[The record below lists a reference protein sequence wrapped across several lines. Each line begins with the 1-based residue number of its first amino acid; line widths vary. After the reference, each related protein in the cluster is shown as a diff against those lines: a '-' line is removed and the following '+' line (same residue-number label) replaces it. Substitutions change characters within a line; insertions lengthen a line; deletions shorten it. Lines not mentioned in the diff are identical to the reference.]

1 MAEAAVTG
9 TVLPDENSK
18 VSALK
23 GIVQSFMEYYE
34 GIVENKKMAADILF
48 MMTYMASL
56 ALARAT
62 RPELFASASERAEYA
77 SSKYIKK
84 VHTLTMGWGFSYK
97 EALEITADRVKN
109 PLLQSLFNRFSNSID
124 SGVPDEEFLGN
135 ELVTTRNVFVS
146 NQEQGFEMLK
156 KWGDAYV
163 AMLLSAA
170 VVAVTMMISVAIYSP
185 NSIDMTL
192 NISYALTLG
201 ISLFGIGLMYMSVP
215 DDPKTHGLETWRSK
229 EQLSIRRLERILVP
243 AVVVIGLIMTL
254 AGVNAGF
261 IFLFVGLMMGPLG
274 IIGLIDD
281 LNIVQR
287 DDDFSVFIRSL
298 GSVMEGQGATMPV
311 ALAQV
316 DKKSLIALEPLVMSV
331 HSKMNLGLEE
341 DLIWERF
348 IGESGSN
355 LIYKYLNIFRDT
367 VATGGP
373 AGEIGKVIGNS
384 MQNMVLLRQ
393 KRDMLAKGFIILLI
407 PMHLM
412 MVAILVALYN
422 ILMTLTTAITTMMD
436 QFAKATAA
444 AAGTGGA
451 TDGNAF
457 LSGSLNMFINFPKEQ
472 MTSFVVIT
480 MLILTVA
487 DIVAAKIVWGGDR
500 YMFYLYIAIFFA
512 LSGLI
517 FLIVPFLVSIFFNVD
532 VLTNISNAAVNTTVG
547 AT

>member
-9 TVLPDENSK
+9 AVLPEGEK
-18 VSALK
+18 PEASALA
-23 GIVQSFMEYYE
+23 GIIQSFKDYYG
-34 GIVENKKMAADILF
+34 GIIENKKMSADILF

-62 RPELFASASERAEYA
+62 RPELFASASERSEYV

-84 VHTLTMGWGFSYK
+84 VNILTMGWGFSYK
-97 EALEITADRVKN
+97 ESLEITADRVKN

-135 ELVTTRNVFVS
+135 ELVTTRNVYVS
-146 NQEQGFEMLK
+146 NQEQGFELLK

-185 NSIDMTL
+185 TGLDTTL
-192 NISYALTLG
+192 AISYSLTLG
-201 ISLFGIGLMYMSVP
+201 ISIFGILLMYMSVP
-215 DDPKTHGLETWRSK
+215 DDPKTHGLDTWRSK
-229 EQLSIRRLERILVP
+229 EQLSIRRIERILVP
-243 AVVVIGLIMTL
+243 IVALIALVMTI

-261 IFLFVGLMMGPLG
+261 IFLFIGLMMGPLG

-281 LNIVQR
+281 TNISQR

-298 GSVMEGQGATMPV
+298 GSVMEGQGTTMPI

-316 DKKSLIALEPLVMSV
+316 DKKSLVALEPLVRSV

-341 DLIWERF
+341 ELIWERF

-373 AGEIGKVIGNS
+373 AGEIGKVVGNS

-412 MVAILVALYN
+412 MVAILVALFN
-422 ILMTLTTAITTMMD
+422 ILLTLTTAITSMME
-436 QFAKATAA
+436 QFAKASASA
-444 AAGTGGA
+444 SG
-451 TDGNAF
+451 DVMSGNAF
-457 LSGSLNMFINFPKEQ
+457 LSGSLSMFINFPKEQ
-472 MTSFVVIT
+472 MTTFVVTT

-487 DIVAAKIVWGGDR
+487 DVLAAKIVWGGDR
-500 YMFYLYIAIFFA
+500 YMYYLYIAIFFS

-517 FLIVPFLVSIFFNVD
+517 FLILPFLVTIFFNVD
-532 VLTNISNAAVNTTVG
+532 VLTNISSAATVNTT
-547 AT
+547 

>member
-9 TVLPDENSK
+9 GIVGEEEKPKE
-18 VSALK
+18 SALA
-23 GIVQSFMEYYE
+23 GIVQSFRDYYA
-34 GIVENKKMAADILF
+34 GIIENRKMAADILF

-56 ALARAT
+56 ALAHAT
-62 RPELFASASERAEYA
+62 RPELFGSASERSEYV

-84 VHTLTMGWGFSYK
+84 VNILTMGWGFSYK

-109 PLLQSLFNRFSNSID
+109 SLLQSLFNRFSNSID
-124 SGVPDEEFLGN
+124 SGVPDEEFLNN
-135 ELVTTRNVFVS
+135 ELVTTRMVYVS

-156 KWGDAYV
+156 KWGDAYI

-170 VVAVTMMISVAIYSP
+170 VVAVTMMISVAIYAP
-185 NSIDMTL
+185 NGLDMTL
-192 NISYALTLG
+192 NISYSLTLG
-201 ISLFGIGLMYMSVP
+201 ISLFGLGLMYMSVP
-215 DDPKTHGLETWRSK
+215 DDPKTHGLDTWRSK
-229 EQLSIRRLERILVP
+229 EQLSIKKIERILVP
-243 AVVVIGLIMTL
+243 VVAVIALIMTA
-254 AGVNAGF
+254 AGVNAGLICLF
-261 IFLFVGLMMGPLG
+261 IGLMIGPLG

-281 LNIVQR
+281 TNITQR

-316 DKKSLIALEPLVMSV
+316 DKKSLIALEPLVRSV
-331 HSKMNLGLEE
+331 HSKMNLGLDEE
-341 DLIWERF
+341 QIWQRF

-373 AGEIGKVIGNS
+373 AGEIGKVVGNS

-412 MVAILVALYN
+412 MVAILVALFN
-422 ILMTLTTAITTMMD
+422 ILMTLTTAITTMME
-436 QFAKATAA
+436 QFAKAAA
-444 AAGTGGA
+444 SAGDVGGG
-451 TDGNAF
+451 TMSGNAF

-472 MTSFVVIT
+472 MTTFVVIT
-480 MLILTVA
+480 MMILTIA
-487 DIVAAKIVWGGDR
+487 DILAAKIVWGGDR
-500 YMFYLYIAIFFA
+500 YMYYLYIAIFFT

-517 FLIVPFLVSIFFNVD
+517 FLIVPYLVTIFFNVD
-532 VLTNISNAAVNTTVG
+532 VLTNISNAATVNTT
-547 AT
+547 